1 MKVLENAAKAFEF
14 LGDEQRITRWR
25 KIVRKLR
32 ENKGA
37 VFGLAMV
44 LGVILSAIFAPV
56 LSPHDPIL
64 QDVEKRLLPPVGQTG
79 ADLHYLLGTDHLGR
93 DIVSRLIYRGPD
105 FYLDQCFR
113 CFLFGDSRD
122 AHRSLLRVFWRED
135 RQCLHAFGRYSVG
148 FPLHPSGYRHHRR
161 PGPNLQNIIIVMG
174 ITGWVIYARVV
185 RAEVLSLREKEF
197 ITSVKALGGS
207 NGRILFNH
215 LLPNVIPPIIVII
228 TLEMA
233 RMIIMEAALSFLGLG
248 IQPPTPT
255 WEEMLADGR
264 VYLVTSWW
272 LATFPGVVIML
283 VVLGINLLGN
293 WLRRCPVPQADA
305 IVKRPRRD
313 CK

>member
-1 MKVLENAAKAFEF
+1 MSVLENAAKTFDL
-14 LGDEQRITRWR
+14 LGDERRITRWR
-25 KIVRKLR
+25 KLLRKLL

-37 VFGLAMV
+37 VFGLIMV
-44 LGVILSAIFAPV
+44 LSVIISAIFAPV

-64 QDVEKRLLPPVGQTG
+64 QDVEKRLFPPIGQTG
-79 ADLHYLLGTDHLGR
+79 ADPHYLLGTDHLGR
-93 DIVSRLIYRGPD
+93 DIVSRLIYGARISLVVSTSAVAFSAVLGTFIGLFSG
-105 FYLDQCFR
+105 FYGGKVDDIFMRLADVQLAFP
-113 CFLFGDSRD
+113 FI
-122 AHRSLLRVFWRED
+122 LLAIAIIAV
-135 RQCLHAFGRYSVG
+135 L
-148 FPLHPSGYRHHRR
+148 
-161 PGPNLQNIIIVMG
+161 GPNLQNIIIVMG

-207 NGRILFNH
+207 NGRIIFNH

-255 WEEMLADGR
+255 WGGMLADGR

-272 LATFPGVVIML
+272 LATFPGLVIML

-293 WLRRCPVPQADA
+293 WLRD
-305 IVKRPRRD
+305 ILDPRLTQL
-313 CK
+313 